1 MSAGSVL
8 AVALHD
14 VEPRSFA
21 RAREIREW
29 LGHRGVG
36 RVTLLVIPAADLHPI
51 GTRSPELAA
60 WLRRRVACGDAV
72 AQHGLVHQAGGR
84 PRWPRRTLAAWQG
97 GSAAEFPG
105 LDRDDA
111 ARRVATGQ
119 RLLREIE
126 LEPHGFVAP
135 GYAYTRPLRAI
146 LTESHDWFA
155 DLRAI
160 HCRHGD
166 IHARALCLG
175 SSTTLK
181 RTLSPPFVRAAARS
195 IGEVMRLDIHPEDFD
210 RTSHRETLQAIL
222 DQARAQDRIA
232 VTYDDLRFQSKA
244 GGTQAERQGPA
255 VPTESQRE
263 NQDEGQGA
271 AAGVRSMPIA

>member
-21 RAREIREW
+21 RSREIREW
-29 LGHRGVG
+29 LGRRGVG

-51 GTRSPELAA
+51 GARSPELAA

-97 GSAAEFPG
+97 GAAAEFPG

-146 LTESHDWFA
+146 LAESHDWFA

-160 HCRHGD
+160 HCPEGK
-166 IHARALCLG
+166 IPARALCLG

-195 IGEVMRLDIHPEDFD
+195 TGEIMRLDIHPEDFD
-210 RTSHRETLQAIL
+210 QTSHVETLKLIL

-232 VTYDDLRFQSKA
+232 VTYDDIRFQSRA
-244 GGTQAERQGPA
+244 GGAVDKRHGPA
-255 VPTESQRE
+255 QPEERARE
-263 NQDEGQGA
+263 DQDQAQGA